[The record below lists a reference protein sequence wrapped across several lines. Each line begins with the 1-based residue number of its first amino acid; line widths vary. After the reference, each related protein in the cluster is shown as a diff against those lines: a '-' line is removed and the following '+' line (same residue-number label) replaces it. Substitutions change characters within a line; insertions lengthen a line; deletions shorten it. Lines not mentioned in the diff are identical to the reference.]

1 MHEPI
6 RRRSRLKKIVL
17 GIITLG
23 IALVVIGLA
32 IIVFWPD
39 VAAQNIDHLRD
50 IIGDAPVAQLEEIVL
65 SIKDHTQQLEYNLG
79 LVKPAAPWA
88 ESTEQAVILEP
99 TSTLDKVV
107 DDVPIYPTKLTND
120 PSSAATS
127 AAPTASAATLTP
139 SHPGVVTATTAPN
152 SPSSTPTEMPKNLAA
167 WPPAPLTPL
176 GNLVG
181 EGQWSPY
188 LNAANGKT
196 AVAYRTYLQ
205 SDPLRPYSFTAVVAF
220 DLQATRLHFV
230 LGSVEPIPESPQPSR
245 TGLIPAADLK
255 PGKLIAT
262 FNGGFKARHGQYG
275 AMADGLIALP
285 PIDGLATVA
294 MYADGRVQIGEW
306 GTDVQDS
313 PNLVAWRQN
322 GKMLIHNS
330 QINPETAR
338 TDVSWGRTIKG
349 DTITCRSALG
359 LSADGR
365 TLYYVVGL
373 QLDAPTLAKVMM
385 DAGTEEA
392 LELDVN
398 DYWVHFAAVRKSGAT
413 LYVEPLLKAM
423 NFQVDRYLKG
433 WSRDFFYVT
442 TVAIR

>member
-50 IIGDAPVAQLEEIVL
+50 IIGDAPVAQLEEMVL

-79 LVKPAAPWA
+79 LVKPAAPWV
-88 ESTEQAVILEP
+88 ESTEQAVMLVP
-99 TSTLDKVV
+99 TSTLERVV

-120 PSSAATS
+120 PSNAATS
-127 AAPTASAATLTP
+127 ATLIAPAATFTP
-139 SHPGVVTATTAPN
+139 SYPGVVTATTAPN

-188 LNAANGKT
+188 LSAANGKM

-205 SDPLRPYSFTAVVAF
+205 SDPRRPYSFTAVVAF
-220 DLQATRLHFV
+220 DLQRTRLHFV
-230 LGSVEPIPESPQPSR
+230 LGSFKPFPQSPQACR

-275 AMADGLIALP
+275 AM
-285 PIDGLATVA
+285 
-294 MYADGRVQIGEW
+294 
-306 GTDVQDS
+306 
-313 PNLVAWRQN
+313 
-322 GKMLIHNS
+322 
-330 QINPETAR
+330 
-338 TDVSWGRTIKG
+338 
-349 DTITCRSALG
+349 
-359 LSADGR
+359 
-365 TLYYVVGL
+365 
-373 QLDAPTLAKVMM
+373 
-385 DAGTEEA
+385 
-392 LELDVN
+392 
-398 DYWVHFAAVRKSGAT
+398 
-413 LYVEPLLKAM
+413 
-423 NFQVDRYLKG
+423 
-433 WSRDFFYVT
+433 
-442 TVAIR
+442 